1 MKFIL
6 SILLLLSPLFA
17 SDKLNIVV
25 SVIPQIYFVKKIGGD
40 SVNVSAMVPDG
51 RSPETYEPLPTQMK
65 IIKNADIYIGVG
77 MEFEKVWSDRFK
89 GANPNLKIIDLS
101 TSLNLREIAHSDN
114 EPSGHQHGKYDPHIW
129 MSVALAKDE
138 AKQICEILSHLS
150 PENAQK
156 YNENLKKFLE
166 EINQLDISIKQ
177 IFAMPDAQKSFV
189 VYHPAFSYLAAEYGL
204 DEIALEADGK
214 SPKTKRMMEIQNLIR
229 QKNIKVIYIQP
240 QFSKKRVLALASDLK
255 LRVLELNPLAEDW
268 EKNILFIAQTIA
280 TQGQKK

>member
-6 SILLLLSPLFA
+6 ALLLFISPLFA
-17 SDKLNIVV
+17 LDKLNIVV

-77 MEFEKVWSDRFK
+77 MEFEKIWSDRFK
-89 GANPNLKIIDLS
+89 GANPDLKIIDLS
-101 TSLNLREIAHSDN
+101 TSLNLREITHSGGDV
-114 EPSGHQHGKYDPHIW
+114 SSHHGKYDPHIW
-129 MSVALAKDE
+129 MSVTLAKDE
-138 AKQICEILSHLS
+138 AKQICEILSYLS
-150 PENAQK
+150 PANAQK

-177 IFAMPDAQKSFV
+177 IFANPDAQKSFV

-214 SPKTKRMMEIQNLIR
+214 SPKTKRMIKIQNLIK
-229 QKNIKVIYIQP
+229 QKNIRVIYIQP
-240 QFSKKRVLALASDLK
+240 QFSKKRVLALANDLK

-268 EKNILFIAQTIA
+268 EKNILFIAKTIA
-280 TQGQKK
+280 TQGQKQ

>member
-6 SILLLLSPLFA
+6 ALLLFISPLFA
-17 SDKLNIVV
+17 LDKLNIVV

-77 MEFEKVWSDRFK
+77 MEFEKIWSDRFK
-89 GANPNLKIIDLS
+89 GANPDLKIIDLS
-101 TSLNLREIAHSDN
+101 TSLNLREITHLDGDVS
-114 EPSGHQHGKYDPHIW
+114 SHHGKYDPHIW

-138 AKQICEILSHLS
+138 AKQICEILSYLS
-150 PENAQK
+150 PANAQK

-177 IFAMPDAQKSFV
+177 IFANPDAQKSFV

-204 DEIALEADGK
+204 DEIALEEDGK
-214 SPKTKRMMEIQNLIR
+214 SPKTKRMIKIQNLIK
-229 QKNIKVIYIQP
+229 QKNITVIYIQP
-240 QFSKKRVLALASDLK
+240 QFSKKRVLALANDLK

-268 EKNILFIAQTIA
+268 EKNILFIAKTIA
-280 TQGQKK
+280 TQGQKQ

>member
-6 SILLLLSPLFA
+6 VILLCISPLFA
-17 SDKLNIVV
+17 VDKLNVVV

-40 SVNVSAMVPDG
+40 TVNVSAMVPDG

-101 TSLNLREIAHSDN
+101 ANLKLREITHSDG
-114 EPSGHQHGKYDPHIW
+114 ESSHHHRKYDPHIW
-129 MSVALAKDE
+129 LSVALAKDE
-138 AKQICEILSHLS
+138 AKQICQILSGLS
-150 PENAQK
+150 PKNAEK
-156 YNENLKKFLE
+156 YNENLQKFLN
-166 EINQLDISIKQ
+166 EINQLDASVKQ
-177 IFAMPDAQKSFV
+177 IFAMPNAQKSFV

-214 SPKTKRMMEIQNLIR
+214 SPKTKRMMKIQNIIK
-229 QKNIKVIYIQP
+229 QKNIEVVYIQP
-240 QFSKKRVLALASDLK
+240 QFSKKRVLALANDLK

-268 EKNILFIAQTIA
+268 EKNILFIAKTIA
-280 TQGQKK
+280 TQGEER

>member
-6 SILLLLSPLFA
+6 NVLLFLSPLFA
-17 SDKLNIVV
+17 LDKPNIVV
-25 SVIPQIYFVKKIGGD
+25 SVIPQIYFVKKIAGD

-89 GANPNLKIIDLS
+89 GANPNLKMVDLS
-101 TSLNLREIAHSDN
+101 TSLNLREMTHSDDDA
-114 EPSGHQHGKYDPHIW
+114 SHHHGKYDPHIW
-129 MSVALAKDE
+129 LSVALAKDE

-150 PENAQK
+150 PANAKK
-156 YNENLKKFLE
+156 YNENLQKFLS
-166 EINQLDISIKQ
+166 EINQLDILIKQ
-177 IFAMPDAQKSFV
+177 IFAMPNAQKSFV

-214 SPKTKRMMEIQNLIR
+214 SPKTKRMMKIQNLIK

-240 QFSKKRVLALASDLK
+240 QFSKKRVLALADDLN

-268 EKNILFIAQTIA
+268 EKNILFIAKTIA

>member
-1 MKFIL
+1 MRSIL
-6 SILLLLSPLFA
+6 AILLLVSPLFA
-17 SDKLNIVV
+17 LDKLNVIV

-40 SVNVSAMVPDG
+40 TVNVSAMVPDG

-101 TSLNLREIAHSDN
+101 TSLNLRKITHTDQS
-114 EPSGHQHGKYDPHIW
+114 PSHHHGKYDPHIW
-129 MSVALAKDE
+129 LSVALAKDE
-138 AKQICEILSHLS
+138 AKQICQILSRLR

-156 YNENLKKFLE
+156 YNENLQKFLN
-166 EINQLDISIKQ
+166 EINQLDISLKQ
-177 IFAMPDAQKSFV
+177 IFAMPNAQKSFV

-214 SPKTKRMMEIQNLIR
+214 SPKTKRMIKIQNLIK
-229 QKNIKVIYIQP
+229 QKNITVVYIQP
-240 QFSKKRVLALASDLK
+240 QFSKKRVLALANDLK

-268 EKNILFIAQTIA
+268 EKNILFIAKTIA
-280 TQGQKK
+280 TQGQEK